1 MNSTEPKH
9 EQLATLIA
17 HLLDPLS
24 KVEHV
29 AEFWSGREGY
39 IVTLADGGEL
49 SFIFDGYKKEG
60 KLTVTPRYPDYIDFD
75 LKDVRE
81 DNPRGFSKRTA
92 YATNGPDPV
101 TVSYSRETVT
111 IANDLRRRMLTPY
124 LEALARVR
132 EWIKEKNAHS
142 EAESDRVIAF
152 TNRVRSFNFTRDQ
165 FLVSSQPVRDGFSLE
180 LNWLNNEQASRVL
193 DLLETM
199 KKPEQTN
206 A

>member
-1 MNSTEPKH
+1 MNNIEPKH

-24 KVEHV
+24 EVERFS
-29 AEFWSGREGY
+29 EFWVGHEGY
-39 IVTLADGGEL
+39 VVTLANGGKL
-49 SFIFDGYKKEG
+49 AFIFDGYKKGG

-75 LKDVRE
+75 LKNIRE

-92 YATNGPDPV
+92 SATNGPDPV
-101 TVSYSRETVT
+101 TVSYSRETVA

-124 LEALARVR
+124 LEALAAVR

-142 EAESDRVIAF
+142 ESESDRVIAF

-180 LNWLNNEQASRVL
+180 LRWLSDKQASQVL